1 MKHNPD
7 RYSSQVGEVWA
18 HFMFKVKYCHDIF
31 DNFGYR
37 NACHGLIL
45 KACRN
50 YGRRMKDEVIG
61 FDSNHLHTILGMGI
75 MSKPEIAKKIKG
87 FVARKFFKLFP
98 ELKLPKDKGGKFW
111 GSGLWSPASY
121 GANPT
126 EINFTVNYIRTQKYG
141 YARDQAKQYRL
152 TLFCD

>member
-18 HFMFKVKYCHDIF
+18 HFMFKVKYCHKIF

-45 KACRN
+45 QACKK
-50 YGRRMKDEVIG
+50 YEIRMKDRTIG
-61 FDSNHLHTILGMGI
+61 FDDNHVHTILGMGI
-75 MSKPEIAKKIKG
+75 KSKPEIAKKIKG
-87 FVARKFFKLFP
+87 YVARKFFKLFP
-98 ELKLPKDKGGKFW
+98 ELKRPQVDGGLFW
-111 GSGLWSPASY
+111 DSRLWNPASY

-126 EINFTVNYIRTQKYG
+126 EITFTINYIRSRKYG
-141 YARDQAKQYRL
+141 AARDQAKQYRL
-152 TLFCD
+152 SSFCD